1 MELRFS
7 LVPAGELGAD
17 DMMMVVE
24 LRQSEMVK
32 VRRVLEFQ
40 IETDSRLWMLLE
52 VATRPLSSS
61 LLFDPVSMLL
71 WICRQDACLC
81 TF

>member
-32 VRRVLEFQ
+32 VRSVLEFQ

-52 VATRPLSSS
+52 VTIRPLSSS

-71 WICRQDACLC
+71 WSCRQDACLC